1 MATHLET
8 ISGTD
13 SGLRRLATDVVS
25 RAMKRGASAAEAVV
39 REGTEFSTAVRLGQV
54 ETLKESGSRAI
65 GLRVFL
71 GRKSASTYS
80 SDLTE
85 DGLQR
90 LISGALDL
98 AKVTSED
105 PYAGIPEPSQL
116 GSLQSDL

>member
-71 GRKSASTYS
+71 GGERGGTHPPRPAGG
-80 SDLTE
+80 
-85 DGLQR
+85 GLEPAV
-90 LISGALDL
+90 SGA
-98 AKVTSED
+98 ACSGKVTIQGPFRGV
-105 PYAGIPEPSQL
+105 PYARR
-116 GSLQSDL
+116 